1 MSQMTL
7 TLPMDFLTP
16 GLLLLLPLT
25 LLPWLRHRQ
34 DTIDFSCNPLLP
46 VDREARWLD
55 NLWRIL
61 ASLAIALLVAGLAA
75 PGLSSQQV
83 ERIGRGAEIS
93 ILLDRSASMDA
104 NIRRKLPE
112 SWEAAR
118 PSQSKSEVVRQ
129 ALLDL
134 LAQRPENRYALTLFN
149 VVASRVSP
157 FTDDVELIRAG
168 LEATGI
174 GRGPSE
180 TNMGLALLTAI
191 ESFEGRSY
199 SGSRAIVLV
208 SDGGARLGKPIQDK
222 IRKGLNELSISL
234 YFVYIQ
240 SSPNSPDLERLG
252 LQSDSTVEEVE
263 LHVFFSGLGVD
274 YKVFQANDPES
285 MANAVTQIDARQNL
299 PLSYLETIP
308 RIDFQ
313 RHCFIAALLACLLI
327 TLTGTIRMERW
338 T

>member
-1 MSQMTL
+1 MNGEH
-7 TLPMDFLTP
+7 FLDLLHAP
-16 GLLLLLPLT
+16 VLLLLPLAM
-25 LLPWLRHRQ
+25 LPWLNGRT
-34 DTIDFSCNPLLP
+34 DTLTFSHNAFLP
-46 VDREARWLD
+46 RDTQARWLD
-55 NLWRIL
+55 IIWRAL
-61 ASLAIALLVAGLAA
+61 ASITIGLIILGLAG
-75 PGLSSQQV
+75 PGKSSQQI

-112 SWEAAR
+112 AWEAAR
-118 PSQSKSEVVRQ
+118 ASVTKSEVVRG

-134 LAQRPENRYALTLFN
+134 LDQRPDNRYALTLFN
-149 VVASRVSP
+149 VVATRVSP

-168 LEATGI
+168 LEASAI

-191 ESFEGRSY
+191 ESFDGRPY
-199 SGSRAIVLV
+199 TGSRAIVLV
-208 SDGGARLGKPIQDK
+208 SDGGARLEPLVQERISQ
-222 IRKGLNELSISL
+222 GLRQHRISL

-263 LHVFFSGLGVD
+263 LHLFFKGLGVD
-274 YKVFQANDPES
+274 YHVYQANDPES
-285 MANAVTQIDARQNL
+285 MANAVTQIDAQQNL
-299 PLSYLETIP
+299 PLTYLESVP
-308 RIDFQ
+308 RIDYQQ
-313 RHCFIAALLACLLI
+313 RCFALALAGCLLI
-327 TLTGTIRMERW
+327 SAMGATRMERW

>member
-1 MSQMTL
+1 ME
-7 TLPMDFLTP
+7 FLTP
-16 GLLLLLPLT
+16 LCLLLLPLAV
-25 LLPWLRHRQ
+25 LPWLRQRR
-34 DTIDFSCNPLLP
+34 DTVDFSFNPLLP
-46 VDREARWLD
+46 DDPQAQGLD
-55 NLWRIL
+55 ILWRTL
-61 ASLAIALLVAGLAA
+61 ASIAIAMLVLGLAQ
-75 PGLSSQQV
+75 PGISSQQV

-118 PSQSKSEVVRQ
+118 PSETKSEVVRG

-199 SGSRAIVLV
+199 TGSRAILLV
-208 SDGGARLGKPIQDK
+208 SDGGARLDKDVREK
-222 IRKGLNELSISL
+222 IRKGLNELRISL
-234 YFVYIQ
+234 YFIYIQ

-263 LHVFFSGLGVD
+263 LHVFFSGLGVE
-274 YKVFQANDPES
+274 YQVFQANDPES
-285 MANAVTQIDARQNL
+285 MANAVAQIDARQNL
-299 PLSYLETIP
+299 PLSYMETIP
-308 RIDFQ
+308 KVDFQ
-313 RHCFIAALLACLLI
+313 RHCFVAALLACLLV
-327 TLTGTIRMERW
+327 TLIGATRMERW